1 MLSGGNIQ
9 KILLGREIE
18 ANPKVLITAYAVR
31 GLDVGATHQIYDL
44 ISEQKAKGV
53 AVMFVGEDL
62 DVLLQLSDR
71 IMVMCG
77 GKVTGVVEARDTT
90 KEEIGMMMGGKTYA
104 N

>member
-1 MLSGGNIQ
+1 
-9 KILLGREIE
+9 
-18 ANPKVLITAYAVR
+18 
-31 GLDVGATHQIYDL
+31 
-44 ISEQKAKGV
+44 
-53 AVMFVGEDL
+53 MFVGEDL

-77 GKVTGVVEARDTT
+77 GKVTGIVEARDTT